1 MKLTEM
7 EEEQGR
13 LNMEERQRKTDEAYN
28 RCTPDVHD
36 EWYKSI
42 QEDIRIV
49 DRDLEIAEI
58 LLKNGVSRLDVL
70 RCTCLPADWVYR
82 SEQNIKKQNQVKRKK
97 DYATVGEYV
106 LETLKSIRAIV
117 AVYDGM
123 STEDFQNILKTVDRE
138 YEKREPKKKN
148 YYTIE
153 EYITET
159 LIDVRK
165 ELKIYMLLKEE
176 FNKLLSANVQQ

>member
-1 MKLTEM
+1 M
-7 EEEQGR
+7 
-13 LNMEERQRKTDEAYN
+13 
-28 RCTPDVHD
+28 
-36 EWYKSI
+36 
-42 QEDIRIV
+42 
-49 DRDLEIAEI
+49 
-58 LLKNGVSRLDVL
+58 
-70 RCTCLPADWVYR
+70 
-82 SEQNIKKQNQVKRKK
+82 
-97 DYATVGEYV
+97 
-106 LETLKSIRAIV
+106 ETLKSIRAIV

-123 STEDFQNILKTVDRE
+123 STEDFQNILKTVDKE

-176 FNKLLSANVQQ
+176 FNKLISTNVQQ